1 MEELEGPF
9 ILVGLWHLFAGPAA
23 PPAWFLPLASAWLVM
38 LILIVLGALGGR
50 RLQLK
55 PGPLQNTIEL
65 ALVSIQG
72 LSRQIGGP
80 AAARF
85 LPLFATL
92 FLFILCSNL
101 MGLIPGFASPTTNVN
116 INAAM
121 AIVVALASLG
131 LAIRHKGPG
140 GFLKHL
146 CGPPYW
152 LAPLFI
158 IIRTLELFTRPL
170 SLTMRLF
177 GNMLAKEI
185 MLGVLVYLIT
195 LFFFASGV
203 MFKLLML
210 VPLVL
215 RPGII
220 LLGALV
226 AFIQAL
232 VFTALSMSYIG
243 EALEQPH

>member
-1 MEELEGPF
+1 MEEIEGPY
-9 ILVGLWHLFAGPAA
+9 LLNGLWHLFVRQGA

-38 LILIVLGALGGR
+38 LILVAVGALAGR
-50 RLQLK
+50 RRQLK
-55 PGPLQNTIEL
+55 PGPLQNAVEMAL
-65 ALVSIQG
+65 AGLQG
-72 LSRQIGGP
+72 LSRQIAGP
-80 AAARF
+80 AAADF

-101 MGLIPGFASPTTNVN
+101 IGLIPGFASPTTNVN

-121 AIVVALASLG
+121 ALIVALVSLG
-131 LAIRHKGPG
+131 LGIRHKGLG

-195 LFFFASGV
+195 LFIFSSGV
-203 MFKLLML
+203 LIKCLVI

-215 RPGII
+215 RPAII
-220 LLGALV
+220 VLGVLV

-243 EALEQPH
+243 ESLEQHH

>member
-1 MEELEGPF
+1 MEEIEGPY
-9 ILVGLWHLFAGPAA
+9 ILVGLWRLIAPQSE
-23 PPAWFLPLASAWLVM
+23 PPAWYLPLASAWLVM
-38 LILIVLGALGGR
+38 IILITLGALVGR
-50 RLQLK
+50 RIRLK

-65 ALVSIQG
+65 ALESLQG
-72 LSRQIGGP
+72 LSRQIAGP

-101 MGLIPGFASPTTNVN
+101 IGLIPGFASPTTNVN

-121 AIVVALASLG
+121 AILVALFSIG
-131 LAIRHKGPG
+131 LAIRHQGPG
-140 GFLKHL
+140 NFLKHL

-152 LAPLFI
+152 LAPLFV
-158 IIRTLELFTRPL
+158 IIRTMELFTRPL

-185 MLGVLVYLIT
+185 ILGVLVYLIT
-195 LFFFASGV
+195 LFFFSAGIMS
-203 MFKLLML
+203 KILMI

-215 RPGII
+215 RPAII
-220 LLGALV
+220 LLGVLV

-232 VFTALSMSYIG
+232 VFTALAMSYIG
-243 EALEQPH
+243 ESLEQHH